1 MARNTTRKL
10 NKIDEVSTAGF
21 EDWEGVGDGCCD
33 TEGLMAVMDDI
44 VGYRS

>member
-10 NKIDEVSTAGF
+10 NKIDELPCPGF
-21 EDWEGVGDGCCD
+21 EECSGVCDGA
-33 TEGLMAVMDDI
+33 GLTAVMDDI